1 MGDETTLRK
10 GLHVRSPQRRVGRGH
25 VVQERGDRRL
35 EASGTRSPAC
45 GWRPSTPET
54 NPHAPFAERA
64 RQLRTTEQSGRHDGH
79 PCHRAAGL
87 IVGRRPLA
95 TVRGMKIGFLTMN
108 AASGIAPARL
118 AVELEQRGFDSI
130 WVPEHSNIPVSRQT
144 PYPGGGDLPA
154 PYLHMMH
161 PFVSLATAASV
172 TSELTLATGIAL
184 LLEHDVIDLAMQTAT
199 LDVLSGGRLLLGVG
213 VGWNAEE
220 LANHRPDLPFGS
232 RYEAMRERVA
242 ALRAAWNDDE
252 VAFAGRWDRIDRSWI
267 HPKPQRRRVP
277 VALGNAG
284 PLGMRHAAEYA
295 DQWCPISS
303 ELRGADGRIDVPG
316 SVERFR
322 ALVAGHGRDPAD
334 IPITLFVLGGRRR
347 GSSTA
352 SSPSA
357 SSASCSAAVSS

>member
-1 MGDETTLRK
+1 
-10 GLHVRSPQRRVGRGH
+10 
-25 VVQERGDRRL
+25 
-35 EASGTRSPAC
+35 
-45 GWRPSTPET
+45 
-54 NPHAPFAERA
+54 
-64 RQLRTTEQSGRHDGH
+64 
-79 PCHRAAGL
+79 
-87 IVGRRPLA
+87 
-95 TVRGMKIGFLTMN
+95 MKIGFLTMN
-108 AASGIAPARL
+108 AAAGIAPARL

-161 PFVSLATAASV
+161 PLVSLATAASV

-220 LANHRPDLPFGS
+220 LANHRPDLPFRS

-303 ELRGADGRIDVPG
+303 ELRVADGRIDVPG

-322 ALVAGHGRDPAD
+322 ALVAEYGRDPAD
-334 IPITLFVLGGRRR
+334 IPITLFVLGRPPARFFDRIEPLGIERVVLGGGTELDDANTTLRLLDAL
-347 GSSTA
+347 SELI
-352 SSPSA
+352 
-357 SSASCSAAVSS
+357 